1 MDVRVVWSV
10 RRFRLPGGRPP
21 STSRHRDRARP
32 HSALWLL
39 VRACA
44 LLADLFQGKLKY
56 NIIHIHLLFKRTF
69 PSMTEDAYFNTFRAE
84 QSVWWRFSYHPPK
97 LKHNC

>member
-1 MDVRVVWSV
+1 MDVRVVWSI
-10 RRFRLPGGRPP
+10 RCFRLPGGRPP

-44 LLADLFQGKLKY
+44 LLADLFQGKLTYKT
-56 NIIHIHLLFKRTF
+56 IHIQSSFKQIMF
-69 PSMTEDAYFNTFRAE
+69 SVSEDIYPCGKI
-84 QSVWWRFSYHPPK
+84 QSGGGTLAKTAP
-97 LKHNC
+97 